1 MEFDFID
8 HRLVIRASDGGER
21 MVRLEPRTV
30 ADFYRAVMAVLR
42 EMGLDVTIW
51 PVPVEIPSPIRFERD
66 TVHGSYDPV
75 FASRFWRILAQIEDV
90 FTRGQCTFVG
100 KCSPAHFFW
109 GSFDLAVTRF
119 SGRPAPPRD
128 GPAFMR
134 DAYSHEVISHGF
146 WPGSP
151 PVLEPAFYAY
161 AAPEPPGLKT
171 VKVRPA
177 AAFYHGELNEFIL
190 PYESVRTAGSP
201 EAAIRAFVE
210 STYEQ
215 AVGGFTLSVDPGE
228 VVVLVGRSGAGKST
242 ILKLVNRIVLPRS
255 GSVRVEGRDTREW
268 HAIQLRRRIGYVL
281 QGIGL
286 FPHMSVEENVGL
298 VPRLER
304 WPADRTR
311 ARAHALLELVGLPPA
326 VFASRWPSELSGGQ
340 SQRVGVARALA
351 VDPPILL
358 MDEPFGAL
366 DPVTRVELRRA
377 FTRDE
382 LGS

>member
-1 MEFDFID
+1 MTG
-8 HRLVIRASDGGER
+8 S
-21 MVRLEPRTV
+21 
-30 ADFYRAVMAVLR
+30 
-42 EMGLDVTIW
+42 
-51 PVPVEIPSPIRFERD
+51 PVVQF
-66 TVHGSYDPV
+66 
-75 FASRFWRILAQIEDV
+75 EDV
-90 FTRGQCTFVG
+90 GFHYPNG
-100 KCSPAHFFW
+100 
-109 GSFDLAVTRF
+109 
-119 SGRPAPPRD
+119 
-128 GPAFMR
+128 GP
-134 DAYSHEVISHGF
+134 V
-146 WPGSP
+146 
-151 PVLEPAFYAY
+151 
-161 AAPEPPGLKT
+161 
-171 VKVRPA
+171 
-177 AAFYHGELNEFIL
+177 
-190 PYESVRTAGSP
+190 
-201 EAAIRAFVE
+201 
-210 STYEQ
+210 
-215 AVGGFTLSVDPGE
+215 VGGFTLSVDPGE

-377 FTRDE
+377 FTRIQQQLKTTVILVTHDMAE
-382 LGS
+382 AFALARRIGIVDAGALVVCDAPAAVARSQDPRVKVLLDTLSTAPDSGEGP